1 MARKKRESH
10 VAFDDD
16 VDRRMFLKYGAAFS
30 TAVAMSGLICQNAT
44 AVDLTRKDMT
54 GKHKVLGCNPQTS
67 TDVTGTNT
75 TEGLCWRELRRR
87 GEIETAPT

>member
-1 MARKKRESH
+1 MARKKRETR

-54 GKHKVLGCNPQTS
+54 GKHKVLGCNPHTS
-67 TDVTGTNT
+67 TDGYWDNT
-75 TEGLCWRELRRR
+75 TKPVLEVNSGDV
-87 GEIETAPT
+87 